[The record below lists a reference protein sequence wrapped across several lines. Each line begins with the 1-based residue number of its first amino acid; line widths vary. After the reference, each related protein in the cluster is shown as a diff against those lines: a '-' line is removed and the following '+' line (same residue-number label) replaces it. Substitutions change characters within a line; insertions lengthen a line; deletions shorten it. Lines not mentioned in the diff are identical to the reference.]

1 MPGQTGSEWHGLATA
16 VSETFVARPVR
27 TRAYIHGVAYAS
39 QKRID
44 RRPPSTGSISI
55 PAKTAARIDW
65 HKIRWPC
72 YGCQKGTQFRLPSFT
87 IEPHY
92 TEPSIIKTI
101 LNHEVIYW
109 IEKIREFERLQLPF
123 LKSVI
128 DFDIVIE
135 IGYAEEQQGQ
145 PLTLKQLFLL
155 NISSR
160 TTVRRK
166 LARLIEQGIVIRRK
180 HANDH
185 RASLLIISP
194 STVKL
199 LSKYGGTLT
208 SISTVHFK

>member
-1 MPGQTGSEWHGLATA
+1 MKLFTGL
-16 VSETFVARPVR
+16 
-27 TRAYIHGVAYAS
+27 
-39 QKRID
+39 K
-44 RRPPSTGSISI
+44 
-55 PAKTAARIDW
+55 
-65 HKIRWPC
+65 
-72 YGCQKGTQFRLPSFT
+72 
-87 IEPHY
+87 
-92 TEPSIIKTI
+92 
-101 LNHEVIYW
+101 
-109 IEKIREFERLQLPF
+109 KIREFERLQLPF
-123 LKSVI
+123 LKSVV

-194 STVKL
+194 STVKR

-208 SISTVHFK
+208 SISTSHFK

>member
-1 MPGQTGSEWHGLATA
+1 MKLFTGL
-16 VSETFVARPVR
+16 
-27 TRAYIHGVAYAS
+27 
-39 QKRID
+39 K
-44 RRPPSTGSISI
+44 
-55 PAKTAARIDW
+55 
-65 HKIRWPC
+65 
-72 YGCQKGTQFRLPSFT
+72 
-87 IEPHY
+87 
-92 TEPSIIKTI
+92 
-101 LNHEVIYW
+101 
-109 IEKIREFERLQLPF
+109 KIREFERLQLPF
-123 LKSVI
+123 LKSVV

-155 NISSR
+155 NICSR

-194 STVKL
+194 STVKR

-208 SISTVHFK
+208 SISTSHFK